1 MTPTLHN
8 PLQQRLA
15 TGGLG
20 LALIVQKAG
29 SADIALAAQAC
40 GYDALSIDLEH
51 SVLGEHAAAQICL
64 AALGAGIAP
73 LVRVPSQDPHFAN
86 RVLDAGALGVIVP
99 HVENAQQARAVAAAC
114 RFAPQGQRS
123 ATYRWPHW
131 RYREVSPVQARAG
144 LDAATTVIVMLESPQ
159 AIERADEI
167 AEVPGVDILHV
178 GTVDLCDAM
187 GIAGAQDDPR
197 VMAALEHVAA
207 ACRRHGKVAGAG
219 GIGGRPALVAKA
231 VAAGVRFVT
240 AGIEWD
246 LMVNAIGQRAQDLR
260 NFDNTALPGAD

>member
-1 MTPTLHN
+1 MTPVIHN
-8 PLQQRLA
+8 PLQARLA
-15 TGGLG
+15 RGGLG

-51 SVLGEHAAAQICL
+51 SVLGEQAATQISL

-73 LVRVPSQDPHFAN
+73 LVRVPSQDAHFAN

-99 HVENAQQARAVAAAC
+99 HVETAQQAREVAAAC
-114 RFAPQGQRS
+114 RFAPHGQRS

-131 RYREVSPVQARAG
+131 RYRDVPPVQARAG
-144 LDAATTVIVMLESPQ
+144 LDAATTVVVMLESPQ

-167 AEVPGVDILHV
+167 AAVPGVDILHV

-187 GIAGAQDDPR
+187 GMPGAQDDPR
-197 VMAALEHVAA
+197 VMAALGRVAD

-219 GIGGRPALVAKA
+219 GLGGQPALLQQA
-231 VAAGVRFVT
+231 VARGVRFIT

-246 LMVNAIGQRAQDLR
+246 LMVTAIGQRAQTLR
-260 NFDNTALPGAD
+260 HFDNTAPQGAD